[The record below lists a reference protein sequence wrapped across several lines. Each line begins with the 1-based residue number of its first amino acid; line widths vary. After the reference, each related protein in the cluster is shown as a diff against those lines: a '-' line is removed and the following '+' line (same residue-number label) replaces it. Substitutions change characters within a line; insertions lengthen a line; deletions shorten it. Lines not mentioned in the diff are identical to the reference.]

1 MNTTME
7 EKKQQAIKYLKQMDI
22 FKPYIQGFEQKGNV
36 CFFERY
42 GGYWAFQEPEVQ
54 AKIEEIQK
62 EHNCLVYAVTHEFTD
77 FGECWSFLI
86 VTDYSEEWDDLIYK
100 TMQPHCF
107 SAFAYVWNKDAPYN
121 SEFGSIG
128 VRSFGGG
135 ICRIA

>member
-7 EKKQQAIKYLKQMDI
+7 EKKQ
-22 FKPYIQGFEQKGNV
+22 YIQGFEQKGNV

-77 FGECWSFLI
+77 FGECWDFLI
-86 VTDYSEEWDDLIYK
+86 VTDYKCEWRTLL
-100 TMQPHCF
+100 MPMERNVF
-107 SAFAYVWNKDAPYN
+107 SAFAYVWNKDVPYN

-135 ICRIA
+135 IARIA